1 MMDHLFLQHCW
12 VCETRFNT
20 ADPPGPA
27 NEERHHIIPKQ
38 AGGTDG
44 PQVSLC
50 ENHHAK
56 LHKIALRLKSKKPYF
71 EFLVGESD
79 ERKQKLLWLASRVFN
94 AFELTSGD
102 PNKKVAV
109 VLALDAQHQQ
119 MIDKLKKLYPSLK
132 SREAILNLALE
143 NLYRKH
149 FLE

>member
-1 MMDHLFLQHCW
+1 MEHIFLSHCW
-12 VCETRFNT
+12 VCEVRFNT

-27 NEERHHIIPKQ
+27 NEERHHIIPRQ

-50 ENHHAK
+50 DVHHTK

-79 ERKQKLLWLASRVFN
+79 PRKQKLLWLASRVYN

-109 VLALDAQHQQ
+109 VLALDSKSQA
-119 MIDKLKKLYPSLK
+119 MIDKLKKVYPNLR
-132 SREAILNLALE
+132 SREAILNLALTS
-143 NLYRKH
+143 LYNKH